1 MGLIDEFKEFAIK
14 GNAMDLA
21 VGAII
26 GAAFGKIVT
35 SLTDDLIMPPVAL
48 LTSFG
53 GKAVSN
59 FAEYGIPMSVEALSS
74 SANFNIAVAKA
85 EKIPFLAVGSFLNNV
100 LQFAIL
106 AFAVFLIVKAVN
118 RLRRDPDPAPTAA
131 PAPTKEETL
140 LTEIRD
146 LLAAGRPVNTTTVP
160 GLEKPATG

>member
-35 SLTDDLIMPPVAL
+35 SLTDDLIMPPVGL
-48 LTSFG
+48 LTSLGGNAAKNFTDFG
-53 GKAVSN
+53 VS
-59 FAEYGIPMSVEALSS
+59 L
-74 SANFNIAVAKA
+74 SANPVAVTSLAKA
-85 EKIPFLAVGSFLNNV
+85 KADGIPFLAIGSFLNNL

-118 RLRRDPDPAPTAA
+118 KLRRDPDPAPTAA

-146 LLAAGRPVNTTTVP
+146 LLAAGRTVP
-160 GLEKPATG
+160 PATVASLEKPVIAG